1 MSGNR
6 VALLTLGCARN
17 DVDSDDL
24 AARLN
29 ADGWEIVADADDADA
44 VIVNTCGFVES
55 AKKDSIDTILGQA
68 DGTKPVVAVGCLA
81 QRYGEELAEAL
92 PEADAVLGFDAY
104 PDIGARLRSVVAG
117 EKLPSHTPSD
127 RRKLLPLT
135 PVDRPAASPVLP
147 GHGIRTRLHTGPVES
162 LKIASGCDRRC
173 TFCAIPTF
181 RGAFISRRP
190 SDVIDE
196 ARDLVAQGVREL
208 NLVSENSTS
217 YGKDLGDVRLLETV
231 LPELGAI
238 HDELRVRLAY
248 LQPAEMRPGL
258 VEIIATTA
266 GIAPYFDLSF
276 QHASP
281 SVLRRMKR
289 FGGTDE
295 FLALVDEI
303 RTFAPEAGIRTNV
316 IVGFPGETDDE
327 FAELVAFLEA
337 AELDAVGVFPYSD
350 EDGTAALNLPDK
362 VPADIIEERRT
373 ALVDLVNDLS
383 DARAEAR
390 IGTQVAVLIEE
401 LDDSGLAV
409 GRALHQGPEDGDVT
423 VVSDRRLSIGEVI
436 HARVTSSMGVDLQAE
451 V

>member
-29 ADGWEIVADADDADA
+29 ADGWEIVDDADDADA

-68 DGTKPVVAVGCLA
+68 DGKKPVVAVGCLA

-92 PEADAVLGFDAY
+92 PEAAAVLGFDAY
-104 PDIGARLRSVVAG
+104 PDIGERLRSVAAG
-117 EKLPSHTPSD
+117 EKLASHTPTD

-238 HDELRVRLAY
+238 HDDLRVRLAY

-258 VEIIATTA
+258 VEIIATTP

-281 SVLRRMKR
+281 TVLRRMKR

-295 FLALVDEI
+295 FLSLIKEI

-316 IVGFPGETDDE
+316 IVGFPGESDEE

-337 AELDAVGVFPYSD
+337 ADLDAVGVFPYSD

-362 VPADIIEERRT
+362 VAADTVEVRRS

-390 IGTQVAVLIEE
+390 IGTDVDVLIEE
-401 LDDSGLAV
+401 LDESGLAV

-423 VVSDRRLSIGEVI
+423 VVSARRLSIGDVI
-436 HARVTSSMGVDLQAE
+436 RATVTSSMGVDLQAE

>member
-24 AARLN
+24 ASRLN
-29 ADGWEIVADADDADA
+29 ADGWEIVDDADDADA

-68 DGTKPVVAVGCLA
+68 DGSKPVVAVGCLA

-104 PDIGARLRSVVAG
+104 PDIGSRLRAVVAG
-117 EKLPSHTPSD
+117 EKLPSHKPSD

-147 GHGIRTRLHTGPVES
+147 GHGARTRLHTGPVES

-238 HDELRVRLAY
+238 HKELRVRLAY

-258 VEIIATTA
+258 VEIIATTP

-281 SVLRRMKR
+281 TVLRRMKR
-289 FGGTDE
+289 FGGTQE

-316 IVGFPGETDDE
+316 IVGFPGETEAE

-362 VPADIIEERRT
+362 VPADTVEERRT

-390 IGTQVAVLIEE
+390 IGTHVAVLIEE

-423 VVSDRRLSIGEVI
+423 VVSSRRLSIGEVI